1 MTGQS
6 IALGSLTVG
15 EDHPPVFIAEMSGNH
30 GGSLNTAL
38 ELVDAMA
45 KAGAQGLK
53 LQTYTADTM
62 TLNCDGPGG
71 VIKEANSLWKGE
83 RLYDLYEKA
92 HTPWEWHKTIFDRC
106 ASHGMVCFSTPF
118 DETAVDFLEG
128 LNAPC
133 YKISSFECTDLPLI
147 RRVAATGKPV
157 IISTGMA
164 SEQEIAKAVGSA
176 REAGCQDLILLKC
189 TSSYPAPVEQAH
201 LRALPLLK
209 DHFNCLVGLSDHTM
223 GLAVPLASVAMG
235 AVLIEKHVTLSRADG
250 TVDSAFSLEPHE
262 VRDLVTETQRVW
274 HAMGQAALGCNTA
287 EKESLAYRR
296 SLYVAKDIAAGECF
310 TKENLRAIR
319 PGFGL
324 APEHLEG
331 LLGKPALQA
340 LTVGTAMCWEYVQK
354 P

>member
-1 MTGQS
+1 
-6 IALGSLTVG
+6 
-15 EDHPPVFIAEMSGNH
+15 
-30 GGSLNTAL
+30 
-38 ELVDAMA
+38 
-45 KAGAQGLK
+45 
-53 LQTYTADTM
+53 
-62 TLNCDGPGG
+62 
-71 VIKEANSLWKGE
+71 
-83 RLYDLYEKA
+83 
-92 HTPWEWHKTIFDRC
+92 
-106 ASHGMVCFSTPF
+106 
-118 DETAVDFLEG
+118 
-128 LNAPC
+128 
-133 YKISSFECTDLPLI
+133 
-147 RRVAATGKPV
+147 
-157 IISTGMA
+157 
-164 SEQEIAKAVGSA
+164 
-176 REAGCQDLILLKC
+176 
-189 TSSYPAPVEQAH
+189 
-201 LRALPLLK
+201 
-209 DHFNCLVGLSDHTM
+209 M